1 MKNRIQFILRYS
13 AYSLIILSHA
23 NILKVVQATKNTHL
37 RELCDACEHNEP
49 QIGIRIFENRK
60 ERPKNLTIMLLERKT
75 ILIFYVV
82 IAQSVQKRLIVLINK
97 NHNTS
102 IELFI
107 GRYYQ
112 MI

>member
-1 MKNRIQFILRYS
+1 
-13 AYSLIILSHA
+13 
-23 NILKVVQATKNTHL
+23 
-37 RELCDACEHNEP
+37 
-49 QIGIRIFENRK
+49 
-60 ERPKNLTIMLLERKT
+60 MLLERKT

-107 GRYYQ
+107 GSYYQ